1 MVVIQESNMATC
13 IVKMIYNSGQ
23 PTSYKLNF
31 QNEHV
36 WLDLH
41 LKELPGD
48 MLTSMVRLR
57 DDLIFKR
64 SYKVIFNAKA
74 IPDKIKETKEFL
86 KFKEELIKM
95 LGKSENPNQD
105 VWIEILKQH
114 IAKGKAPNIANYDEQ
129 DTLVKISN
137 YFQSILNTTITKEQT
152 IQLCNALIK

>member
-1 MVVIQESNMATC
+1 
-13 IVKMIYNSGQ
+13 MIYNSGQ
-23 PTSYKLNF
+23 PASYKLNF

-48 MLTSMVRLR
+48 MLTIMVRLR
-57 DDLIFKR
+57 EDLIFKR
-64 SYKVIFNAKA
+64 SYKVIFNTKA

-105 VWIEILKQH
+105 VWLSILRLH
-114 IAKGKAPNIANYDEQ
+114 IAKGKHPDLSGYEDSVI
-129 DTLVKISN
+129 LGKLSN
-137 YFQSILNTTITKEQT
+137 YFQSILNTTVTKEQT
-152 IQLCNALIK
+152 IQLCKALLS

>member
-1 MVVIQESNMATC
+1 
-13 IVKMIYNSGQ
+13 MIYNAGQ
-23 PTSYKLNF
+23 PVSYKLNF

-48 MLTSMVRLR
+48 MLTIMVRLR
-57 DDLIFKR
+57 NDLIFKR
-64 SYKVIFNAKA
+64 SYKVIFNIKA

-86 KFKEELIKM
+86 KFKEELIKI

-105 VWIEILKQH
+105 VWIDILKQH
-114 IAKGKAPNIANYDEQ
+114 IAKGKAPDLGGYEDS
-129 DTLVKISN
+129 LVLGKISN